1 MRLDIYDVIKDE
13 IERCKNINHAL
24 ADLYTQIRST
34 QELVDN
40 DDLYFTSSFR
50 SFAVVEQLANCN
62 LDNLRNLLKKLELE
76 GDSND

>member
-50 SFAVVEQLANCN
+50 SFVVVEQLANCN

-76 GDSND
+76 GGPND

>member
-1 MRLDIYDVIKDE
+1 MRLDIYDVIEDE

-34 QELVDN
+34 QELLDKDN
-40 DDLYFTSSFR
+40 RYFSGALR
-50 SFAVVEQLANCN
+50 SFAVVEQLANNN
-62 LDNLRNLLKKLELE
+62 LNNLRNLFEKLELE